1 MKTKTIDIQ
10 AKHWFDKVNGNSY
23 FCGTVTLNYG
33 MKNEE
38 TFLMPFQY
46 GYGEIDH
53 EAKAILTKFNKISLF
68 PKYESLYSYCKRE
81 NIILRRN
88 FQRNCLKRELRQIES
103 DYNRSIELVKETKN
117 SSTYTLKSN

>member
-1 MKTKTIDIQ
+1 MRTKTIDIN
-10 AKHWFDKVNGNSY
+10 AKHWFDKINGNSY

-46 GYGEIDH
+46 GYGEIEH
-53 EAKAILTKFNKISLF
+53 EAKAILTQFNKIST
-68 PKYESLYSYCKRE
+68 EHETLYSYCKRE
-81 NIILRRN
+81 DIILRRN

-103 DYNRSIELVKETKN
+103 DYNRSLEKVV
-117 SSTYTLKSN
+117 